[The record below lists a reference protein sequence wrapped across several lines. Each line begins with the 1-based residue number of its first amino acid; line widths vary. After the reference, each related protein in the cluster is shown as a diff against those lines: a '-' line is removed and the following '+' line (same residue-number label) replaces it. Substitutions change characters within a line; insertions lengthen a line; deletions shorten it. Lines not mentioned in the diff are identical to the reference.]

1 MFVQL
6 PVIGVRNEQA
16 VVIKKVDLL
25 LVAHAD
31 IRMFA
36 QKIMQ
41 RRGTGFL
48 RTGDDEI
55 EQLNLA
61 TPGSKHRHRAR
72 NRAHAR
78 ARVHDRLRSRA
89 RAGPEE
95 PMRSGHFPRELVAI
109 TPALYAPR
117 CRTFSAGFSYLPFLL

>member
-6 PVIGVRNEQA
+6 PVIRSRNEQA

-41 RRGTGFL
+41 RRSAGFL
-48 RTGDDEI
+48 RTSDNEI
-55 EQLNLA
+55 EPLNLA
-61 TPGSKHRHRAR
+61 TVGAKHLGKSTS
-72 NRAHAR
+72 
-78 ARVHDRLRSRA
+78 VDL
-89 RAGPEE
+89 
-95 PMRSGHFPRELVAI
+95 
-109 TPALYAPR
+109 
-117 CRTFSAGFSYLPFLL
+117 